1 MTALFRKPAAWAL
14 RMARARM
21 ADWMLAAILL
31 LAVVALIAPQQ
42 LGVTVYKMSL
52 IALAAVAGYW
62 VDRSA
67 FPYARPDT
75 FFDDAE
81 GGIPTPEST
90 FTSLRG
96 VVTFTEG
103 AVTRQALDAPQ
114 LVRLAR
120 TAMLRRALIMAAAML
135 AMSVGA

>member
-1 MTALFRKPAAWAL
+1 MTDLFRKPAAWLA
-14 RMARARM
+14 RTARARM
-21 ADWMLAAILL
+21 ADWVLAAVIL

-42 LGVTVYKMSL
+42 LGVTVYKMLL
-52 IALAAVAGYW
+52 IALAALAGYW

-75 FFDDAE
+75 FFDAPDGSA
-81 GGIPTPEST
+81 PAKESA

-96 VVTFTEG
+96 VVDFTEG
-103 AVTRQALDAPQ
+103 AVNRQGLDAVQ
-114 LVRLAR
+114 LVKLAR

-135 AMSVGA
+135 AVSVGA